1 MNQQMFPV
9 FLGLMIVS
17 TVAWLFISKR
27 LYQLLGK
34 NHPIIY
40 ESLGKPKTVMRKS
53 MRNNILI
60 IRFVFMGYKQE
71 TNDPV
76 IKRLCDGLR
85 SILIIYA
92 LCFLGCLVL
101 LIDWFM

>member
-1 MNQQMFPV
+1 MNQMMFPV
-9 FLGLMIVS
+9 FLGLMIAS

-27 LYQLLGK
+27 LYHLLGK
-34 NHPIIY
+34 TYPIIY

-60 IRFVFMGYKQE
+60 IRFVFFGYKQE
-71 TNDPV
+71 TSDPV

-85 SILIIYA
+85 SILVIYVI
-92 LCFLGCLVL
+92 CFLGCLVL

>member
-17 TVAWLFISKR
+17 TVAWLFLSKR
-27 LYQLLGK
+27 LYHQLGK
-34 NHPIIY
+34 NYPDIY

-53 MRNNILI
+53 MRKNLLILQFI
-60 IRFVFMGYKQE
+60 FYNYKQE
-71 TNDPV
+71 TSDPG
-76 IKRLCDGLR
+76 IKRLCEGL
-85 SILIIYA
+85 SSLLILYS

-101 LIDWFM
+101 LFDWFI